1 MSASRVI
8 RVAAVQAA
16 PVVLDLAG
24 SLDHLEEW
32 VRRAAAERAAI
43 VAFGECW
50 LTGYPAWLDESPDAA
65 LWGHPGA
72 KAVFERLADNSVA
85 VPGPATERLG
95 KLARSLKLT
104 LVIGMHE
111 RAGRTLYNTQL
122 TFGPDGTLA
131 NHHRK
136 LMPTAHERM
145 IWGLGHGTPLR
156 AVTLQEVRVGG
167 LICWEHWMP
176 LARQAMHEAAEEIHV
191 AVWPTVRDMYQVAS
205 RHYAFEGR
213 CFVLAAGLLTAARDL
228 PSDLE
233 LPEEMKGKPDA
244 LVCAGGSCII
254 APDGALVAGPVF
266 DREEILIADIDLG
279 TIAEESMAL
288 DVTGHYS
295 RPDVFQ
301 FTKRVVT

>member
-176 LARQAMHEAAEEIHV
+176 LARQAMHDSGEEIHV
-191 AVWPTVRDMYQVAS
+191 AGWPGVQDMHQIAS
-205 RHYAFEGR
+205 RGYAFEGR
-213 CFVLAAGLLTAARDL
+213 CFVLAVGSIMRVRDMPPELPPRSEKASNPDGLLIR
-228 PSDLE
+228 
-233 LPEEMKGKPDA
+233 
-244 LVCAGGSCII
+244 GGSAII
-254 APDGALVAGPVF
+254 APNGRYLAGPVF
-266 DREEILIADIDLG
+266 D
-279 TIAEESMAL
+279 EESVIVADCDLSEITREAMTL
-288 DVTGHYS
+288 DVSGHYS
-295 RPDVFQ
+295 RPDVFE
-301 FTKRVVT
+301 FRVKSDG